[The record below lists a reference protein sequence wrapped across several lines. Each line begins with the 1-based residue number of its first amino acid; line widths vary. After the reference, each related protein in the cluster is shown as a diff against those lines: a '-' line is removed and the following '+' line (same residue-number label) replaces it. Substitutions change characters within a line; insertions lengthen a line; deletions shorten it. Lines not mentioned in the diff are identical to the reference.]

1 MVSRGNDVMDIVV
14 GEDEQDYI
22 SQPRRKTERKKA
34 AATRNSEGYLPSPAP
49 LRTRQNKT
57 KQTQD

>member
-1 MVSRGNDVMDIVV
+1 MVFRGNDIMVIVV
-14 GEDEQDYI
+14 GEDEQEDI
-22 SQPRRKTERKKA
+22 SQPRRKTERKEA

-57 KQTQD
+57 KQSQD